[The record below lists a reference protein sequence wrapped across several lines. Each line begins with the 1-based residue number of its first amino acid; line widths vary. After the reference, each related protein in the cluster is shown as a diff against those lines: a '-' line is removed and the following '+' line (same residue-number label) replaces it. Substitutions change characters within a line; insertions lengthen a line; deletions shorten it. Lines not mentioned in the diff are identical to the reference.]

1 MKNKTVLDEFHFSKN
16 GVDIITRTSII
27 IPNVTP
33 IFPNM
38 YNMLWRYYIKP
49 AKGIVSFLEVINN
62 YFIESLLNKLFSKYL
77 HK

>member
-38 YNMLWRYYIKP
+38 YNML
-49 AKGIVSFLEVINN
+49 
-62 YFIESLLNKLFSKYL
+62 
-77 HK
+77 